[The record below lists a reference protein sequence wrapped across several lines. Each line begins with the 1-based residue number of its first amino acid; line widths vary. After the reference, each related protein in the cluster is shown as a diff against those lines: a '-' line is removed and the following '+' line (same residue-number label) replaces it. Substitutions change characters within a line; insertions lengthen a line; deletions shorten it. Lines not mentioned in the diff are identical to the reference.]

1 MVMCMKRFI
10 LWTAAIA
17 VAGIAAACDGSG
29 NSPGLSPTAA
39 SENGN
44 SSSSAAVLSPTQQ
57 QAAAACGVNPGN
69 TTIGNP
75 PADGT
80 PTTQPGVP
88 GQGPV
93 TIGPGGG
100 GGAPQ
105 VVFTGEVTVASGQY
119 PSMTLTIGP
128 QIVRTT
134 AATSFHN
141 VSGSIATGTR
151 LGAVGTIQPDQS
163 IAATCVT
170 GL

>member
-1 MVMCMKRFI
+1 MRTLC
-10 LWTAAIA
+10 LWMGTVVVAAAA
-17 VAGIAAACDGSG
+17 VACSTAGK
-29 NSPGLSPTAA
+29 SPSAPSA
-39 SENGN
+39 SSN
-44 SSSSAAVLSPTQQ
+44 SSSSGGALSPSQQ
-57 QAAAACGVNPGN
+57 QAAAACGVNLGN
-69 TTIGNP
+69 TTVGNP
-75 PADGT
+75 PAGGT

-100 GGAPQ
+100 GEAPQ
-105 VVFTGEVTVASGQY
+105 VVFTGEVTAASGQY

-134 AATSFHN
+134 SATSFHN

-151 LGAVGTIQPDQS
+151 LGAVGTIQADQS